1 MSCGGGGAS
10 PPPAA
15 LRLVAGPEGRASEA
29 EPPAP
34 PPPRAC
40 AERGPGAAAG
50 RAAAGAVSEAR
61 SRRRRRA
68 VPALRAARG
77 HHSRQQRLSTA
88 LPRLASPHLTER
100 PGACRP
106 APPEQPRAVAVMMNR
121 FRKWLYKPKVSGSGG
136 LRDDKARRRLAL
148 CPSSSPALPPR
159 PPHPLFALL
168 PPLRPPLPPSR
179 APEAAHSL
187 LLSRRYRDSA
197 VASTSSPPLCPC
209 PLSSP
214 VPSCCRLA
222 LGVGAEPL
230 QPPGGHSPLGA
241 GGLAHGQK
249 VEAWFS
255 GKSCGL
261 PFFFSCRRNPG
272 LPVGEGCRSGGAAAE
287 RKGEKIER

>member
-1 MSCGGGGAS
+1 MPGHVVPPFLSSYANERRGGRGE
-10 PPPAA
+10 
-15 LRLVAGPEGRASEA
+15 PEGRASEA
-29 EPPAP
+29 ELPGPLH
-34 PPPRAC
+34 PRAC
-40 AERGPGAAAG
+40 AERGRGAAAG

-77 HHSRQQRLSTA
+77 HHSRQQRC
-88 LPRLASPHLTER
+88 LTER

-159 PPHPLFALL
+159 PPHPLLPLL
-168 PPLRPPLPPSR
+168 PPLHPPLPPSR

-197 VASTSSPPLCPC
+197 VASTSSSP
-209 PLSSP
+209 SVP
-214 VPSCCRLA
+214 VPFHPRSPPAAARVWVLEPSPCSPRRA
-222 LGVGAEPL
+222 QSAVGVG
-230 QPPGGHSPLGA
+230 GA
-241 GGLAHGQK
+241 GART
-249 VEAWFS
+249 
-255 GKSCGL
+255 KS
-261 PFFFSCRRNPG
+261 
-272 LPVGEGCRSGGAAAE
+272 
-287 RKGEKIER
+287 

>member
-1 MSCGGGGAS
+1 MPGYVVPPFLSPYANELRRGRGEPSSRRLAIGGGARGES
-10 PPPAA
+10 ERGGAA
-15 LRLVAGPEGRASEA
+15 RL
-29 EPPAP
+29 

-197 VASTSSPPLCPC
+197 VASTSSPPLCPG
-209 PLSSP
+209 PL
-214 VPSCCRLA
+214 L
-222 LGVGAEPL
+222 L
-230 QPPGGHSPLGA
+230 PPGSGCWSRAPAAPRRAQPAGGGGA
-241 GGLAHGQK
+241 GART
-249 VEAWFS
+249 
-255 GKSCGL
+255 KS
-261 PFFFSCRRNPG
+261 
-272 LPVGEGCRSGGAAAE
+272 
-287 RKGEKIER
+287 